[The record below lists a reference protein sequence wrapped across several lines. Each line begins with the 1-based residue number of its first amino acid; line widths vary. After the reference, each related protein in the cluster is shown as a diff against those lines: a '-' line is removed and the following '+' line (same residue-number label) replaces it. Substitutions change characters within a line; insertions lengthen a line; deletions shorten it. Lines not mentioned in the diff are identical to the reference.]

1 MALEANTDSYVF
13 KKNKI
18 QLSSRARMPNATAC
32 EGLCSV

>member
-18 QLSSRARMPNATAC
+18 QLSSRAHMPNATDC